1 MCAETNV
8 SVHCMGL
15 RLSSGPYPGLSPSLS
30 SPHPPFLFE
39 GLTTAR
45 EEE

>member
-1 MCAETNV
+1 MFAETNV
-8 SVHCMGL
+8 SVHCVEL
-15 RLSSGPYPGLSPSLS
+15 RLSSSFCPGLSPPSHPRILP
-30 SPHPPFLFE
+30 SPFE